1 MNLSER
7 KLKILQAIISDF
19 IKTAEPVGSRTL
31 SKKFDLG
38 ISPATIRNEMA
49 DLEEMGYLTHPHT
62 SAGRVPS
69 EMAYR
74 LYVNEMMGKSELSDE
89 VKTAI
94 SNELYDNVMELEKTV
109 QHAAKILSDITNLT
123 SFAMT
128 PTKERDTLKYIN
140 LLPVDETT
148 VVLMIVSDSGKVSN
162 TAVQLDRPVA
172 EETLRILAKSMTYN
186 YSGKT
191 LSEALKIDIIR
202 NFNSLRLALESRD
215 RISVA
220 HVCMDKMSKTVY
232 GRICKA
238 VSACSTAFFINALE
252 NAHIVSKISVAECDH
267 AADSR
272 CEVWSIRLKISCFKS
287 LCKSLTFVYEVIDSV
302 CLVAVC
308 SDELIFIISHCC
320 INDKR
325 RVFNFALI
333 KRLCKNSTVFNS
345 KNSVSAVCTSAHNK
359 ICDRSLFTVCCF
371 ADHDAASYI

>member
-89 VKTAI
+89 MKTAI

-109 QHAAKILSDITNLT
+109 QHAAKILSEITNLT

-162 TAVQLDRPVA
+162 TA
-172 EETLRILAKSMTYN
+172 LRLNVPYTEDSLELLSKTMTYN
-186 YSGKT
+186 YRGKT
-191 LSEALKIDIIR
+191 ISEALATNII
-202 NFNSLRLALESRD
+202 E
-215 RISVA
+215 
-220 HVCMDKMSKTVY
+220 
-232 GRICKA
+232 
-238 VSACSTAFFINALE
+238 
-252 NAHIVSKISVAECDH
+252 
-267 AADSR
+267 
-272 CEVWSIRLKISCFKS
+272 SIRTDMEAMSGLAQNVMPNFMRTLEQMLDVNLYMDGLTNIFSIPEYNSDIDRAKTFLEMLGKKEDFTKTLVNRENGVMITIGHENTEDTMKDCSVITATYHVNGELAGKIGVIGPTRMKYGEITSVIEYLTDNISNAFK
-287 LCKSLTFVYEVIDSV
+287 LTG
-302 CLVAVC
+302 
-308 SDELIFIISHCC
+308 
-320 INDKR
+320 
-325 RVFNFALI
+325 
-333 KRLCKNSTVFNS
+333 
-345 KNSVSAVCTSAHNK
+345 
-359 ICDRSLFTVCCF
+359 
-371 ADHDAASYI
+371 

>member
-89 VKTAI
+89 MKTAI

-109 QHAAKILSDITNLT
+109 QHAAKILSEITNLT

-162 TAVQLDRPVA
+162 TA
-172 EETLRILAKSMTYN
+172 LRLNVPYTEDSLELLSKTMTYN
-186 YSGKT
+186 YRGKT
-191 LSEALKIDIIR
+191 ISEALATNII
-202 NFNSLRLALESRD
+202 E
-215 RISVA
+215 
-220 HVCMDKMSKTVY
+220 
-232 GRICKA
+232 
-238 VSACSTAFFINALE
+238 
-252 NAHIVSKISVAECDH
+252 
-267 AADSR
+267 
-272 CEVWSIRLKISCFKS
+272 SIRTDMEAMSGLAQNVMPNFMRTLEQMLDVNLYMDGLTNIFSIPEYNSDIDRAKTFLEMLGKKEDFTKTLVNRENGVMITIGRENTEDTMKDCSVITATYHVNGELAGKIGVIGPTRMKYGEITSVIEYLTDNISNAFK
-287 LCKSLTFVYEVIDSV
+287 LTGGK
-302 CLVAVC
+302 
-308 SDELIFIISHCC
+308 DE
-320 INDKR
+320 
-325 RVFNFALI
+325 
-333 KRLCKNSTVFNS
+333 
-345 KNSVSAVCTSAHNK
+345 
-359 ICDRSLFTVCCF
+359 
-371 ADHDAASYI
+371 